1 MSLKTA
7 TIVEDT
13 AAAEKCLEIK
23 KMQRGQ
29 RQVEGPHFLSE
40 CSRQQQERWNLNPV
54 CGLFSV
60 FPSSLLEVLVHEV
73 ASRVWVL

>member
-13 AAAEKCLEIK
+13 AAVEKCLEIK
-23 KMQRGQ
+23 EMQRGQ

-40 CSRQQQERWNLNPV
+40 CSMQQQEHWNLNLV
-54 CGLFSV
+54 SGLFSV
-60 FPSSLLEVLVHEV
+60 FPSSLLEVLVREV